1 MYSKASSPF
10 HGFVKREYNMNL
22 KPRNFDE
29 VIETVLVHKGV
40 CTSDVL
46 NRYSK
51 KEKDYYFNQFLIG
64 AVNRRK
70 HPKDEYAFS
79 LYSYERRKHLP
90 NASRFEDM
98 IKDIPLITKSCNYW
112 ADHWSNGYRVTSAGY
127 DIFSACC
134 NAVPSKCGLYNEGKP
149 YNPPRNGIRSQ
160 LKNSNKCYVE
170 VKVPKE
176 IPLNE
181 MSLWRYMKRLKQS
194 GNQRNMVSQ
203 IEYLLALAKSS
214 KSGLLPITYVQ
225 SNGGRLYA
233 EGPVNLQNCKRE
245 IRKTALTGMFDV
257 DIENCHYN
265 LLEQMCNR
273 IGIKTP
279 CINHYVRNKKQ
290 VRKEIASTLQCS
302 EEQAKV
308 VLIALIYGSN
318 LSPRGVLKKLGID
331 TSKVTIKDTWISK
344 LAQEITH
351 VRRYVIEDYTA
362 RTRGSCKIKN
372 DAGMI
377 VNTRTENGECV
388 KESKLLAHLLHGA
401 ESLILQH
408 IISFLGD
415 NVVLLQHDGVTCP
428 NPVDTDEL
436 SDYIAEKT
444 GYRVQFDIEQLKPD
458 FNVDATDRIQQ
469 QDLEDIF
476 ESEMAA

>member
-1 MYSKASSPF
+1 
-10 HGFVKREYNMNL
+10 MNL

-29 VIETVLVHKGV
+29 VIENVLVEKGV
-40 CTSDVL
+40 CTPDTL
-46 NRYSK
+46 NKYSK
-51 KEKDYYFNQFLIG
+51 KEKFYYFNQFLIG
-64 AVNRRK
+64 ATNRRK

-79 LYSYERRKHLP
+79 LYSYERRKHIP
-90 NASRFEDM
+90 RASRFDDM
-98 IKDIPLITKSCNYW
+98 IKDIPLIKKSCNYR
-112 ADHWSNGYRVTSAGY
+112 ADNWSNGYRVTSAGY

-134 NAVPSKCGLYNEGKP
+134 RAVPSRCGLYNEGKP

-160 LKNSNKCYVE
+160 LKNSNKCNVE
-170 VKVPKE
+170 AKVPKE

-181 MSLWRYMKRLKQS
+181 FSLRRYLKRLQQR
-194 GNQRNMVSQ
+194 GNHRNMISQ
-203 IEYLLALAKSS
+203 IEYLLTLAKAS

-233 EGPVNLQNCKRE
+233 EGAVNLQNCKRE
-245 IRKTALTGMFDV
+245 IRKTALAGMFDV

-265 LLEQMCNR
+265 LLEQMCTR

-279 CINHYVRNKKQ
+279 RISHYVRNKKQ
-290 VRKEIASTLQCS
+290 VRKEVATTLQCT

-308 VLIALIYGSN
+308 VLIALIYGAN
-318 LSPRGVLKKLGID
+318 LGPRGVLKKLDID
-331 TSKVTIKDTWISK
+331 TSDEALKDTWISK
-344 LAQEITH
+344 LTEEITN

-362 RTRGSCKIKN
+362 RTRGYCKIKN

-377 VNTRTENGECV
+377 VKTITENGESV
-388 KESKLLAHLLHGA
+388 KKSKLLAHLLHGA
-401 ESLILQH
+401 ESLILQYM
-408 IISFLGD
+408 ISFLGD

-444 GYRVQFDIEQLKPD
+444 GYRVQFDIELLKPD
-458 FNVDATDRIQQ
+458 FNVDATDRFQQ
-469 QDLEDIF
+469 QDMEDIF
-476 ESEMAA
+476 EIFKYEMAA